1 MKAPSKPLTY
11 FDDDT
16 TAEHQAIA
24 AGYAAGYDGLPR
36 TPPAGTIRPAW
47 LEGYDRAA
55 NATKTTEPN

>member
-11 FDDDT
+11 YDEDT
-16 TAEHQAIA
+16 TAERRAIA

-36 TPPAGTIRPAW
+36 TPPAGMIRPAW

-55 NATKTTEPN
+55 HAIKPTEPK